1 MGTTDNFDTPD
12 AADFALG
19 DQLPI
24 IDASTGRGGTI
35 TGQYL
40 LSGLG
45 GVVTVSAGATVLAV
59 TKAAHANRTVV
70 LNNTVP
76 IAVTLPAATGTGA
89 KYSLLVNAA
98 ATATQSTIK
107 VANNV
112 DVMQGLIVS
121 LNTTAGVLI
130 GFKSTASSD
139 TLTLNGTTTGGGAAA
154 IYTFTDIASGFFQ
167 VDGRDTAA
175 MTTTPYSAT
184 V

>member
-1 MGTTDNFDTPD
+1 MGTTDNFDVPD
-12 AADFALG
+12 ATDFTLS
-19 DQLPI
+19 DQIPI
-24 IDASTGRGGTI
+24 KDASTSRGGYI

-40 LSGLG
+40 LSGLA
-45 GVVTVSAGATVLAV
+45 GVVSVSAGATVLTV
-59 TKAAHANRTVV
+59 TQASHAGRTVV

-89 KYSLLVNAA
+89 KYAIVLKTA

-107 VANNV
+107 VANTV

-121 LNTTAGVLI
+121 LNTTAGALI
-130 GFKSTASSD
+130 GFTNTATSD
-139 TLTLNGTTTGGGAAA
+139 TMTFNGGTTGGGAAS
-154 IYTFTDIASGFFQ
+154 IYTITDIAAGFFQ

-175 MTTTPYSAT
+175 MTTTPYSAS